1 MLANH
6 KDHAEN
12 RRVADKTIAS
22 IIKDFLACNAEGKDL
37 TAWADATREKLK
49 GLDIYSEDG
58 DVYPLF
64 DAHLNLLC
72 KEPDKASDILD
83 DYNYSR
89 FSVNKDSVISSYYLY
104 LTALLR
110 KSGSQVNKAIE
121 ELNKAYMKEPTSW
134 ELVCML
140 IDIDPEYKN
149 YSKKLQVLE
158 RHCSNGA
165 NQVILYWQAYRCF
178 LEKPTCLKKLSAFE
192 VQILNF
198 AQKHGVLTKEIA
210 LYMANLASQQRTYDK
225 NLDVVM
231 RKVYR
236 IFPDPQILT
245 AICTHLIR
253 GNRTTPEC
261 FKWYAGSK
269 RRSEDCAAF

>member
-1 MLANH
+1 MANH

-149 YSKKLQVLE
+149 YSK
-158 RHCSNGA
+158 N
-165 NQVILYWQAYRCF
+165 YRF
-178 LEKPTCLKKLSAFE
+178 WNATAAT
-192 VQILNF
+192 V
-198 AQKHGVLTKEIA
+198 
-210 LYMANLASQQRTYDK
+210 RT
-225 NLDVVM
+225 
-231 RKVYR
+231 R
-236 IFPDPQILT
+236 
-245 AICTHLIR
+245 
-253 GNRTTPEC
+253 
-261 FKWYAGSK
+261 
-269 RRSEDCAAF
+269 